1 MINEKLVFMTNNK
14 FYYRRNKINYYVTDV
29 KLIIK
34 KLQTLINADDS
45 KVNEKV
51 ALYSLVFGSV
61 SVAVNVFSIDNEH

>member
-14 FYYRRNKINYYVTDV
+14 LYYKRK
-29 KLIIK
+29 
-34 KLQTLINADDS
+34 LINADDS

-61 SVAVNVFSIDNEH
+61 GVAVNVFSIDNEH